1 VIHRWPFKLDRFQEE
16 AIAAVDAG
24 HSVLVAAPTSS
35 GKTVVA
41 EHAIGRAMEDGLRTF
56 YTAPIKALSNQK
68 YRDLSR
74 SLGSS
79 QTGLLTGDNTISPQA
94 PVVVMTTEVL
104 RNMLYSDSGFAED
117 LGWVI
122 LDEVHFLEDPYRGA
136 VWEEVILNLPAQ
148 VGIVA
153 LSATVSNAAEL
164 GEWIREIRGAT
175 DVVVEKR
182 RPVPLRSHYMV
193 VERRGGRRLHRMSV
207 LTGGAPNRKGE
218 RFDVAGRRDRNRHG
232 PGWASPRRREIL
244 GELRRNDLLPAIHF
258 IFSRAGCDDARDS
271 LIREGVNLNSPGE
284 ADEVE
289 TLLSERLGGISSGDL
304 EALGVEQWKVGLR
317 RGIAAHHAGML
328 PLFKELAEELFASGL
343 LKIVYATETLALG
356 VNLPARS
363 VIIEKLTK
371 FTGETHEM
379 LTPGQFAQLTGRA
392 GRRGIDDEG
401 NALICWTPFVPFRK
415 VAELAR
421 SRDFVLMSAFRPNYN
436 MLANLILCRTR
447 EEARDLVERSF
458 AQFQDRR
465 RKRHGSDMVDRLDG
479 MERVLE
485 SRGLADSWQLT
496 DRGAALAR
504 IHNEAD
510 LLVVEALAAG
520 HFDDL
525 TPAETAAVLS
535 CVTYQRR
542 GPRRIDVPEPP
553 GRTGARIRAISELG
567 EEIGSQGA
575 SLGVEVVFTTDHGLA
590 ETIMDWVDGG
600 SLATILD
607 DGMNAG
613 EFVRNVRLVADL
625 LGQLRKVAGPDLA
638 ATAGR
643 AVDGLE
649 RGVVALAGA
658 ISEPEATEPT
668 GTADNP
674 EAA

>member
-1 VIHRWPFKLDRFQEE
+1 MTNKWSFQLDRFQRE
-16 AIAAVDAG
+16 AIASVDAG

-41 EHAIGRAMEDGLRTF
+41 EHAIDRAMENGLRTF

-74 SLGSS
+74 SLGGS
-79 QTGLLTGDNTISPQA
+79 QTGLLTGDNTISPHA

-104 RNMLYSDSGFAED
+104 RNMLYSGSEALDD

-136 VWEEVILNLPAQ
+136 VWEEVLLNLPPQ

-153 LSATVSNAAEL
+153 LSATVSNAEEL
-164 GEWIREIRGAT
+164 GAWMREIRGET

-182 RPVPLRSHYMV
+182 RPVPLRSHYLV
-193 VERRGGRRLHRMSV
+193 VERRGSRRLHRLPV
-207 LTGGAPNRKGE
+207 LTGGAPNKKGE
-218 RFDVAGRRDRNRHG
+218 RFDVEGRRGRNRHG
-232 PGWASPRRREIL
+232 PGWAAPRRREVL

-271 LIREGVNLNSPGE
+271 LIREGVNLNSPSE
-284 ADEVE
+284 SEEVDSF
-289 TLLSERLGGISSGDL
+289 LSRRLEGISGEDL
-304 EALGVEQWKVGLR
+304 EALGVGQWQTGLR

-363 VIIEKLTK
+363 VVIEKLTK
-371 FTGETHEM
+371 FTGETHEL

-421 SRDFVLMSAFRPNYN
+421 SRDFVLTSAFRPTYN
-436 MLANLILCRTR
+436 MLANLMVTRTR
-447 EEARDLVERSF
+447 ADAMDLVERSF

-465 RKRHGSDMVDRLDG
+465 RHKPGSNLVERMDG
-479 MERVLE
+479 MESVLE
-485 SRGLADSWQLT
+485 QRGMARSWQLT
-496 DRGAALAR
+496 SRGTPLAG

-520 HFDDL
+520 LFDDL
-525 TPAETAAVLS
+525 APGETAAVVS
-535 CVTYQRR
+535 CLTYRRR
-542 GPRRIDVPEPP
+542 GPRGVVVPEPQ
-553 GRTGARIRAISELG
+553 GRIGSRIREIGNLG
-567 EEIGSQGA
+567 EEIHAEGA
-575 SLGVEVVFTTDHGLA
+575 GMGVEVDFTTDHGLA
-590 ETIMDWVDGG
+590 ETIMEWVDGG
-600 SLATILD
+600 SLASILE

-625 LGQLRKVAGPDLA
+625 LGQLSKVAGPELST
-638 ATAGR
+638 TARR

-658 ISEPEATEPT
+658 ISEPDDAGLAE
-668 GTADNP
+668 TADSP